1 MIAEPAP
8 NTITRPYRGLSV
20 QEVDVPLTPAGIE
33 GLLSHREIYRRTA
46 FLVLR
51 NGPDTA
57 LVAVRPADPAPLF
70 SPVAE
75 ARVLSGPEATLWIT
89 DPPTDV
95 GNATSLAAAALKH
108 QRPGVLAYVV
118 QGKFEHVNFIWRP
131 APVQI
136 RVTEVIPP
144 HPPKLLAMAEQVVAY
159 DEDLPPIDL
168 ILDAVDVTE
177 LVAANPAPH
186 YLLPCRGS
194 GVPAE
199 GDVSFLDTHPPYHDD
214 WLLIGCERSRQFH
227 NHFYLT
233 EPRQVD
239 LCPKARVMAGAPG
252 VPVLTKCCLRERD
265 IEVSDNTAVVPWGAN
280 LDEVRAALRA
290 LCGIGPVQPAG
301 SRERQRQEAPSHE
314 QRAPGRFGH
323 LRAPVDHPRGLSLV
337 HRRGPDAGLAADP
350 GRLAQAQADVGL
362 IPPEAAKTIRAH
374 ADVSLIDL
382 GLVAEQT
389 RATGHS
395 TLGLITAL
403 RAVLPEDAR
412 EWVYYG
418 ATVQDLSDTWFA
430 LMFRAVGDIAAR
442 DVTRMRDRAL
452 ELAGEY
458 RDTPMCGR
466 THGQPGLPITFG
478 FKAAVWATELDR
490 HLERLRQGR
499 PRWEVVQLGGALG
512 TMEFWGGRALDLLEG
527 FARQL
532 GLGVPVVPWLTAR
545 DGVAEF
551 IWLLAAISATAG
563 KIGNEVYQLQRPEI
577 GELRESFTPGTVGS
591 ITMPHKR
598 NPEISEHLVT
608 LARVIRAQAGVALDG
623 MVSEHERDGRAW
635 KTEWLVVPETSMAFA
650 ACVGSG
656 ARMLDGVR
664 ADTDRMLANIDS
676 HRGYLLSEPVMRAL
690 ADRLG
695 KHSAHD
701 SVYAAAM
708 HGLDEG
714 QDFRA
719 ALRGDSRLDAI
730 PDAELDELLEV
741 RSSLGSCAA
750 FVDRAR
756 GR

>member
-1 MIAEPAP
+1 M
-8 NTITRPYRGLSV
+8 
-20 QEVDVPLTPAGIE
+20 
-33 GLLSHREIYRRTA
+33 
-46 FLVLR
+46 
-51 NGPDTA
+51 
-57 LVAVRPADPAPLF
+57 
-70 SPVAE
+70 
-75 ARVLSGPEATLWIT
+75 
-89 DPPTDV
+89 
-95 GNATSLAAAALKH
+95 
-108 QRPGVLAYVV
+108 
-118 QGKFEHVNFIWRP
+118 
-131 APVQI
+131 QI

-233 EPRQVD
+233 EPRAGRSLPQGESRGESIRNARPHQVLSPGTRHRD
-239 LCPKARVMAGAPG
+239 RRHPGRRALGRQPGRSPRRPTTRSLCGVAPG
-252 VPVLTKCCLRERD
+252 PSGGKHELM
-265 IEVSDNTAVVPWGAN
+265 NGAH
-280 LDEVRAALRA
+280 
-290 LCGIGPVQPAG
+290 PAD
-301 SRERQRQEAPSHE
+301 SAI
-314 QRAPGRFGH
+314 FGH
-323 LRAPVDHPRGLSLV
+323 LWTTPEASALFTDEGRTQAWLQI
-337 HRRGPDAGLAADP
+337 LAA
-350 GRLAQAQADVGL
+350 LAQAQADVGL
-362 IPPEAAKTIRAH
+362 IPAEAAKTIRAH

-382 GLVAEQT
+382 DLVAEQT

-395 TLGLITAL
+395 TMGLITAL
-403 RAVLPEDAR
+403 RAVLPEEAR

-430 LMFRAVGDIAAR
+430 LVFRAIGDIAER

-478 FKAAVWATELDR
+478 FKAAVWTAELDR

-499 PRWEVVQLGGALG
+499 RRWEVVQLGGALG

-532 GLGVPVVPWLTAR
+532 GLGVPVVPWITAR

-656 ARMLDGVR
+656 ARMLDGIR
-664 ADTDRMLANIDS
+664 ADPDRMLANIDS

-708 HGLDEG
+708 HGLDKD

-719 ALRGDSRLDAI
+719 ALRADPRLDAI
-730 PDAELDELLEV
+730 PDAELDGLLEV

>member
-1 MIAEPAP
+1 M
-8 NTITRPYRGLSV
+8 
-20 QEVDVPLTPAGIE
+20 
-33 GLLSHREIYRRTA
+33 
-46 FLVLR
+46 
-51 NGPDTA
+51 
-57 LVAVRPADPAPLF
+57 
-70 SPVAE
+70 
-75 ARVLSGPEATLWIT
+75 
-89 DPPTDV
+89 
-95 GNATSLAAAALKH
+95 GNATVAGRAARKH
-108 QRPGVLAYVV
+108 QRDGVLAYVV

-233 EPRQVD
+233 EPRAGRPLPRGESRGGRPRSARADQV
-239 LCPKARVMAGAPG
+239 LPPLNAASRSTAARPSSPGAPTWTKS
-252 VPVLTKCCLRERD
+252 VPRCERCAESRQSAELAG
-265 IEVSDNTAVVPWGAN
+265 IAGCGTRQGPGGRKHGAMSGG
-280 LDEVRAALRA
+280 AH
-290 LCGIGPVQPAG
+290 PAD
-301 SRERQRQEAPSHE
+301 SAI
-314 QRAPGRFGH
+314 FGH
-323 LRAPVDHPRGLSLV
+323 LWTTPEASALFTDEGRTQAWLQI
-337 HRRGPDAGLAADP
+337 LAA
-350 GRLAQAQADVGL
+350 LAQAQADVGL
-362 IPPEAAKTIRAH
+362 IPAEAAKAIRAH

-382 GLVAEQT
+382 DLVAEQT

-395 TLGLITAL
+395 TMGLITAL

-430 LMFRAVGDIAAR
+430 LVFRAIGDIAER

-452 ELAGEY
+452 ELAREY

-478 FKAAVWATELDR
+478 FKAAVWAAELDR

-499 PRWEVVQLGGALG
+499 RRWEVVQLGGALG

-532 GLGVPVVPWLTAR
+532 GLGVPVVPWITAR

-635 KTEWLVVPETSMAFA
+635 KAEWLVVPETSMAFA

-656 ARMLDGVR
+656 ARMLDGIR
-664 ADTDRMLANIDS
+664 ADPERMLANIDS

-708 HGLDEG
+708 HGLDKD

-719 ALRGDSRLDAI
+719 ALRADPRLDAI

-756 GR
+756 QVA